1 MGIITKK
8 IGGKEYAY
16 LAVREGKRV
25 VHKYIGAVGHPKVMK
40 MVAEKSEALSIPER
54 FRFLFW
60 DTNPGK
66 IHLKGNARYVIE
78 RVLEFGGLGAV
89 EWLQRVYPVQT
100 ILDVLTL
107 SRNISEKS
115 RNFWKIWFGAQD
127 A

>member
-40 MVAEKSEALSIPER
+40 MMTEESEVSSIPER

-66 IHLKGNARYVIE
+66 IHLKGNARYVIG
-78 RVLEFGGLGAV
+78 RVLEFGGLDEV
-89 EWLQRVYPVQT
+89 EWLQRVYTVRT

-107 SRNISEKS
+107 SRNISGKT
-115 RNFWKIWFGAQD
+115 RNFWKIWFGA
-127 A
+127 